1 MDKKEIL
8 KEFGR
13 NLKAERN
20 RAGLSQEQLAE
31 KMSVSLTSVQ
41 KWESGTS
48 QIRNDKLSNL
58 AYYFNIPVDIIF
70 KEMIHSID
78 KNRKNNFPSFL
89 FDEQVNMI
97 ISNLHLNLK

>member
-31 KMSVSLTSVQ
+31 KIGVSYGQVVGMIERGETNTSLSVIVGIMEALDLDF
-41 KWESGTS
+41 
-48 QIRNDKLSNL
+48 DKL
-58 AYYFNIPVDIIF
+58 Y
-70 KEMIHSID
+70 
-78 KNRKNNFPSFL
+78 NRHN
-89 FDEQVNMI
+89 V
-97 ISNLHLNLK
+97 

>member
-31 KMSVSLTSVQ
+31 QIGLSYGQVVGMIERGETNTSLSVIVSIMNVLDL
-41 KWESGTS
+41 
-48 QIRNDKLSNL
+48 N
-58 AYYFNIPVDIIF
+58 F
-70 KEMIHSID
+70 EM
-78 KNRKNNFPSFL
+78 L
-89 FDEQVNMI
+89 FDI
-97 ISNLHLNLK
+97 KKKL

>member
-31 KMSVSLTSVQ
+31 KIGVSYGQVIGTIERGETNTSISVVIAIMNAL
-41 KWESGTS
+41 
-48 QIRNDKLSNL
+48 
-58 AYYFNIPVDIIF
+58 NIDF
-70 KEMIHSID
+70 EA
-78 KNRKNNFPSFL
+78 L
-89 FDEQVNMI
+89 FDRKKFM
-97 ISNLHLNLK
+97 

>member
-31 KMSVSLTSVQ
+31 KIGVSYGQVVGTIERGETNTSLTVIVAIMNALDLDFD
-41 KWESGTS
+41 T
-48 QIRNDKLSNL
+48 L
-58 AYYFNIPVDIIF
+58 FNMNKF
-70 KEMIHSID
+70 NKKKTE
-78 KNRKNNFPSFL
+78 
-89 FDEQVNMI
+89 
-97 ISNLHLNLK
+97 LK

>member
-31 KMSVSLTSVQ
+31 KVGVSYGQVIGTIERGEINTSLSIIISIM
-41 KWESGTS
+41 EALDLDF
-48 QIRNDKLSNL
+48 DKL
-58 AYYFNIPVDIIF
+58 FD
-70 KEMIHSID
+70 
-78 KNRKNNFPSFL
+78 RKKQNW
-89 FDEQVNMI
+89 
-97 ISNLHLNLK
+97 

>member
-31 KMSVSLTSVQ
+31 RIGVSYGQVVGTIERGETNTSLSVIVAFMDALDLDFE
-41 KWESGTS
+41 KLFE
-48 QIRNDKLSNL
+48 RNNL
-58 AYYFNIPVDIIF
+58 EN
-70 KEMIHSID
+70 
-78 KNRKNNFPSFL
+78 
-89 FDEQVNMI
+89 
-97 ISNLHLNLK
+97 

>member
-31 KMSVSLTSVQ
+31 KIGLSYGQVIGTIERGEVNTSLTVIVSLMNALNVNF
-41 KWESGTS
+41 ESLYNRS
-48 QIRNDKLSNL
+48 DYNDK
-58 AYYFNIPVDIIF
+58 
-70 KEMIHSID
+70 
-78 KNRKNNFPSFL
+78 
-89 FDEQVNMI
+89 
-97 ISNLHLNLK
+97 

>member
-31 KMSVSLTSVQ
+31 RIGVSYGQVVGTIERGETNTSLSVIVAIMEALDLDF
-41 KWESGTS
+41 E
-48 QIRNDKLSNL
+48 KL
-58 AYYFNIPVDIIF
+58 FD
-70 KEMIHSID
+70 
-78 KNRKNNFPSFL
+78 RNNFA
-89 FDEQVNMI
+89 
-97 ISNLHLNLK
+97 K

>member
-31 KMSVSLTSVQ
+31 KIGVSYGQVVGTIERGETNTSLTVIVAIMNAL
-41 KWESGTS
+41 ELDFDT
-48 QIRNDKLSNL
+48 LFNL
-58 AYYFNIPVDIIF
+58 NKFN
-70 KEMIHSID
+70 KKRQS
-78 KNRKNNFPSFL
+78 
-89 FDEQVNMI
+89 
-97 ISNLHLNLK
+97 